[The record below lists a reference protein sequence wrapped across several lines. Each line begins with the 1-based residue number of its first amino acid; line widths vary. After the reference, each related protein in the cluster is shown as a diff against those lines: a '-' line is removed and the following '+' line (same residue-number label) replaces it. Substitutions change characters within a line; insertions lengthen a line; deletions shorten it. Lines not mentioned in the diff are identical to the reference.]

1 MDNETKDYKTY
12 LEDWAN
18 DLYSHWDSLPSH
30 RKNEDE
36 WHQKWNEFA
45 HLLEGNHDQDMP
57 YACFE
62 RAKELYLL
70 WEDAYKERERDE
82 EIYHEEENPYE
93 EESHRDE
100 VNHHE
105 ENPHEEESHRDEV
118 NHHEE
123 NPYEEE
129 SHRDEVNHHEEN
141 PHEEESHRD
150 EVNHHEENR
159 PAFNPVPIGGHT
171 LPPLPYSYEALEPYI
186 DRETMRLH
194 HDKHHQ
200 TYVDG
205 LNKAEKEM
213 KKARS
218 SGDYT
223 LIAHWEREAAF
234 HGAGHY
240 LHTLFWNVMSPN
252 GGGKPRGEI
261 RKAIDSTF
269 GGFERFKQ
277 QFTEAAN
284 KVEGS
289 GWGILVWAPRAHRL
303 EILQAEK
310 HQNLSQYDVIPLLAL
325 DVWEHSY
332 YLKYQNDRKKYIE
345 NWWNVVNWAH
355 VEERYREAMKVKWK
369 PF

>member
-18 DLYSHWDSLPSH
+18 DLYSHWDSLSSH
-30 RKNEDE
+30 QKNEEE

-45 HLLEGNHDQDMP
+45 HLLEENHDQDMP

-70 WEDAYKERERDE
+70 WEDAYEEKERDE
-82 EIYHEEENPYE
+82 EIHHDEENRHDE
-93 EESHRDE
+93 EGHRDE
-100 VNHHE
+100 VNHH
-105 ENPHEEESHRDEV
+105 DEK
-118 NHHEE
+118 
-123 NPYEEE
+123 
-129 SHRDEVNHHEEN
+129 S
-141 PHEEESHRD
+141 
-150 EVNHHEENR
+150 R

-171 LPPLPYSYEALEPYI
+171 LPPLPYPYEALEPYI
-186 DRETMRLH
+186 DRETMRIH

-218 SGDYT
+218 SGDFT

-277 QFTEAAN
+277 HFTEAAN

-355 VEERYREAMKVKWK
+355 VEERYRVAMKVKWK

>member
-1 MDNETKDYKTY
+1 MDSETKDYKTY

-18 DLYSHWDSLPSH
+18 DLYSHWDSLSSH
-30 RKNEDE
+30 RKNEEE

-45 HLLEGNHDQDMP
+45 HLLEENHDQDMP

-70 WEDAYKERERDE
+70 WEDAYEENERDE
-82 EIYHEEENPYE
+82 EIHYEEENHQDE
-93 EESHRDE
+93 EGHRDE
-100 VNHHE
+100 VNHHGE
-105 ENPHEEESHRDEV
+105 KS
-118 NHHEE
+118 
-123 NPYEEE
+123 
-129 SHRDEVNHHEEN
+129 
-141 PHEEESHRD
+141 
-150 EVNHHEENR
+150 R

-171 LPPLPYSYEALEPYI
+171 LPPLPYPYEALEPYI

-218 SGDYT
+218 SGDFT

-289 GWGILVWAPRAHRL
+289 GWGVLVWAPRAHRV

>member
-1 MDNETKDYKTY
+1 MDSETKDYKTY

-18 DLYSHWDSLPSH
+18 DLYSHWDSLSSH
-30 RKNEDE
+30 RKNEEE

-45 HLLEGNHDQDMP
+45 HLLEENHDQDMP

-70 WEDAYKERERDE
+70 WEDAYEENERDE
-82 EIYHEEENPYE
+82 EIHHEEENHQDE
-93 EESHRDE
+93 EGHRDE
-100 VNHHE
+100 VNHHGE
-105 ENPHEEESHRDEV
+105 KS
-118 NHHEE
+118 
-123 NPYEEE
+123 
-129 SHRDEVNHHEEN
+129 
-141 PHEEESHRD
+141 
-150 EVNHHEENR
+150 R

-171 LPPLPYSYEALEPYI
+171 LPPLPYPYEALEPYI

-218 SGDYT
+218 SGDFT

-252 GGGKPRGEI
+252 GGGKPKGEI

-289 GWGILVWAPRAHRL
+289 GWGVLVWAPRAHRV

>member
-18 DLYSHWDSLPSH
+18 DLYSHWDSLSSH
-30 RKNEDE
+30 RKNEEE

-45 HLLEGNHDQDMP
+45 HLLEENHDQDMP

-70 WEDAYKERERDE
+70 WENAYEEKERDE
-82 EIYHEEENPYE
+82 EIHHDEENHHDE
-93 EESHRDE
+93 EGHRDE
-100 VNHHE
+100 ANHHDE
-105 ENPHEEESHRDEV
+105 EGHRDEA
-118 NHHEE
+118 NHHD
-123 NPYEEE
+123 EE
-129 SHRDEVNHHEEN
+129 S
-141 PHEEESHRD
+141 
-150 EVNHHEENR
+150 R

-171 LPPLPYSYEALEPYI
+171 LPPLPYPYDALEPYI

-218 SGDYT
+218 SGDFT

-289 GWGILVWAPRAHRL
+289 GWGILVWAPRAHRV

-355 VEERYREAMKVKWK
+355 VEERYREATKVKWK

>member
-1 MDNETKDYKTY
+1 MDSETKDYKTY

-18 DLYSHWDSLPSH
+18 DLYSHWDSLSSH
-30 RKNEDE
+30 RKNEEE

-45 HLLEGNHDQDMP
+45 HLLEENHDQDMP

-70 WEDAYKERERDE
+70 WEDAYEENERDE
-82 EIYHEEENPYE
+82 EIHHEEENHQDE
-93 EESHRDE
+93 EGHRDE
-100 VNHHE
+100 VNHHGE
-105 ENPHEEESHRDEV
+105 KS
-118 NHHEE
+118 
-123 NPYEEE
+123 
-129 SHRDEVNHHEEN
+129 
-141 PHEEESHRD
+141 
-150 EVNHHEENR
+150 R

-171 LPPLPYSYEALEPYI
+171 LPPLPYPYEALEPYI

-218 SGDYT
+218 NGDFT

-289 GWGILVWAPRAHRL
+289 GWGVLVWAPRAHRV

>member
-1 MDNETKDYKTY
+1 MDSETKDYKTY

-18 DLYSHWDSLPSH
+18 DLYSHWDSLSSH
-30 RKNEDE
+30 RKNEEE

-45 HLLEGNHDQDMP
+45 HLLEENHDQDMP

-70 WEDAYKERERDE
+70 WEDAYEENERDE
-82 EIYHEEENPYE
+82 EIHHEEENHQDE
-93 EESHRDE
+93 EGHRDE
-100 VNHHE
+100 VNHHGE
-105 ENPHEEESHRDEV
+105 KS
-118 NHHEE
+118 
-123 NPYEEE
+123 
-129 SHRDEVNHHEEN
+129 
-141 PHEEESHRD
+141 
-150 EVNHHEENR
+150 R

-171 LPPLPYSYEALEPYI
+171 LPPLPYPYEALEPYI

-218 SGDYT
+218 SGDFT

-289 GWGILVWAPRAHRL
+289 GWGVLVWAPRAHRV